1 MNQQNPVGQASL
13 TQLTAA
19 EAHAVPFEKLPAL
32 IRLVGDER
40 ARLEKDWSD
49 AYGNFKEQRRSLAVH
64 YLQHERLPFSAA
76 DWKAECDPQVI
87 EASEYSLAMKQQL
100 RAHETLER
108 QLIQEFEMRLAL
120 LRRPPP
126 ECREPA
132 ERPFINPS

>member
-1 MNQQNPVGQASL
+1 MNEKTPVGPVSL
-13 TQLTAA
+13 TQLTAE
-19 EAHAVPFEKLPAL
+19 EAHTIQFEELPAL
-32 IRLVGDER
+32 IRRIGDER

-87 EASEYSLAMKQQL
+87 EASEYSLAMKQQV

-120 LRRPPP
+120 LRHRPSH
-126 ECREPA
+126 CSEPA

>member
-1 MNQQNPVGQASL
+1 MNQKTAVEPVSL
-13 TQLTAA
+13 TQLTAE
-19 EAHAVPFEKLPAL
+19 EAHAIPLEELPAL
-32 IRLVGDER
+32 IRRIGDER

-49 AYGNFKEQRRSLAVH
+49 AYGNFKEQRRSLAVY

-120 LRRPPP
+120 LRHRPAH
-126 ECREPA
+126 CSEPA
-132 ERPFINPS
+132 DCPLISLS